1 MSRAP
6 ARLRI
11 LHTEASLGWGGQ
23 EIRVLTEA
31 RGVGRLGHDV
41 LLAAPPESR
50 IYAEAA
56 RFEVETL
63 ALPIGVGLAA
73 GLTHVINRRSF
84 GWSMELVLDPW
95 QLLLTVSLATGAA
108 LVAGVLPAWR
118 ASRRPIAEALH
129 AD

>member
-56 RFEVETL
+56 RFEVQAL
-63 ALPIGVGLAA
+63 ALPSGRTRPRGIDSDGHRPPA
-73 GLTHVINRRSF
+73 
-84 GWSMELVLDPW
+84 
-95 QLLLTVSLATGAA
+95 
-108 LVAGVLPAWR
+108 LPAG
-118 ASRRPIAEALH
+118 
-129 AD
+129 